1 MPMIS
6 GVQMF
11 PRLAAASLLAGSL
24 YFAGQA
30 AVKDLVVSQDGAA
43 LTAKCG
49 DGAAPLAE
57 LPEGQVVTLRF
68 SLAGADNR
76 CYSVSTVVG
85 GRAVRGFVAK
95 DAVSGAEDFEAARRE
110 AAAGTFVE
118 AIWGEGPPSAKKA
131 PTKKSSTKRGAAL
144 LGNPAATFSLPD
156 LSGRTH
162 SLASLRGKVVLLDF
176 WASWCGPCRR
186 SMPHIE
192 ALHREYGRKGLVVLG
207 VNAEPAAKAKD
218 YLQANGVTFP
228 TLIDNGG
235 DVGRQFQVSGIPTTV
250 LIDRS
255 GRVSAYLVGA
265 GSEGRLRA
273 AVEKAGL

>member
-1 MPMIS
+1 
-6 GVQMF
+6 MF
-11 PRLAAASLLAGSL
+11 SRLAAAFLLAGSL
-24 YFAGQA
+24 YFTGQA

-43 LTAKCG
+43 LTVKCG
-49 DGAAPLAE
+49 DGSTPVAE
-57 LPEGQVVTLRF
+57 LPEGQIVRLRF

-76 CYSVSTVVG
+76 CYSVSTIVD
-85 GRAVRGFVAK
+85 GRAVRGFVVK
-95 DAVSGAEDFEAARRE
+95 EAVSGAEDFEAARRE

-118 AIWGEGPPSAKKA
+118 AIWVEGPPSAKKA
-131 PTKKSSTKRGAAL
+131 PATKTPAKRGAAL
-144 LGNPAATFSLPD
+144 LGNPAANFSLPD

-162 SLASLRGKVVLLDF
+162 SLASMRGKVVLLDF

-207 VNAEPAAKAKD
+207 VNTESVPKAKD
-218 YLQANGVTFP
+218 YLEANGITFP

-235 DVGRQFQVSGIPTTV
+235 ALGRQFQVSGIPTTV
-250 LIDRS
+250 LIDRA
-255 GRVSAYLVGA
+255 GRVSTYVVGA